1 MMTLMRRMGI
11 EDEIAIVIAIQ
22 GVRLNELVSENMI
35 ENGTV
40 KRVSTG

>member
-1 MMTLMRRMGI
+1 MTMLMMRRGI
-11 EDEIAIVIAIQ
+11 ENEIVIAIRN
-22 GVRLNELVSENMI
+22 VKLNEHVSENMI